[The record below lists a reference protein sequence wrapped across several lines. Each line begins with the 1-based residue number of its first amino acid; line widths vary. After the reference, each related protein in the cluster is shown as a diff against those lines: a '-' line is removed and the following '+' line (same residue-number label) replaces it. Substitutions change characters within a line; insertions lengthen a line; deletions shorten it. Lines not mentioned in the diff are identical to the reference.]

1 MEDDNSKLWCLYFG
15 LSLIMFLFVFLF
27 FVSCA
32 DHKRQIQEIAEERFE
47 TYNEYYQD
55 NTDKD
60 SEKIILTVKKKDI
73 EKANSAIINYISNTG
88 GKLVSIN
95 GKEMPD
101 NTSNHLGDITFDI
114 EGKITIATATYW
126 KVKVLDSNIY
136 TIFLPEDE
144 YPMGKLQDHLD
155 EYLSEEK

>member
-1 MEDDNSKLWCLYFG
+1 MEDDNSKLWLLGIG
-15 LSLIMFLFVFLF
+15 LTMIMIFCILGF

-32 DHKRQIQEIAEERFE
+32 DHKKQIQETAEERFE

-55 NTDKD
+55 NTDEN
-60 SEKIILTVKKKDI
+60 SEKIILTVDKKDI
-73 EKANSAIINYISNTG
+73 KKANSAIINYISNTG

-95 GKEMPD
+95 GKEMPKD
-101 NTSNHLGDITFDI
+101 ISNHLGNITFDI
-114 EGKITIATATYW
+114 EGKITIGTATCW

-136 TIFLPEDE
+136 IILLPEDK

-155 EYLSEEK
+155 EYLSEEN